1 MSGQEAREALRSR
14 AEIAESA
21 LEDVRA
27 ERDALASRLSEL
39 EQVLRLTQAA
49 LEGLAEGIAEHLA
62 GSPAE
67 EQEGDEE

>member
-1 MSGQEAREALRSR
+1 VSGQEAREALRSR